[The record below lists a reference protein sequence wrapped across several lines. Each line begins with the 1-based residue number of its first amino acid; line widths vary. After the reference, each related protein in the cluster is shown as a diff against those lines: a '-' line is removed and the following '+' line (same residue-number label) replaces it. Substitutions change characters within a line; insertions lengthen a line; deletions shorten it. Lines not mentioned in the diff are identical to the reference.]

1 MNALLRLHKLSEF
14 IEPAFLS
21 CNRESHLGDG
31 PGSFRCILSGH
42 HADGLSVAGGG
53 TKATA
58 DTALDIYTRHVFYNL
73 DCSHRTPF
81 LLTHTASS
89 AQFRINLGIP
99 SAPCKGIGVF
109 ELRETSQHGAAAR
122 AAVAEKVEAIL
133 AVIGSVDEAGL
144 LGAGNYGLCF
154 LSRNLLGKL
163 ALNKEL
169 CKPVKSEAYIAG
181 FIARSDAYPAGA
193 L

>member
-1 MNALLRLHKLSEF
+1 MLL
-14 IEPAFLS
+14 A
-21 CNRESHLGDG
+21 
-31 PGSFRCILSGH
+31 
-42 HADGLSVAGGG
+42 HA
-53 TKATA
+53 
-58 DTALDIYTRHVFYNL
+58 
-73 DCSHRTPF
+73 
-81 LLTHTASS
+81 ASS

-133 AVIGSVDEAGL
+133 AVIGGVNESGL
-144 LGAGNYGLCF
+144 LGAGESCLGL
-154 LSRNLLGKL
+154 LSGNLPGKIT
-163 ALNKEL
+163 LNKEL

-181 FIARSDAYPAGA
+181 FITSSHAYPAGA